1 MGYRFNAVVA
11 FLAIVTL
18 EVIVRKM
25 VPVSSDFIAAD
36 PLTLGIAAV
45 ALSAASAGYGVYAS
59 ERARR
64 ATQRSVDEARRD
76 QQAYQAKQD
85 AQMAQD
91 KADMAANLKAQEE
104 TQRATNTELAGK
116 QEAARQQ
123 ALASVPGLQEKL
135 GADLLSQQEYAYK
148 RMAPQMEA
156 RLNALGL
163 LQSGALPEAQAKY
176 QGDLESQRQATLA
189 SFGTNAQ
196 HQLSIQAPQALTEAD
211 VNRQS
216 AAMNANLAL
225 GTQNLSQQ
233 FANQNIA
240 NQNNMAYQQYVGNL
254 EAARNAASQQAASAY
269 MNFGGQLASGAMSMY
284 GNQSQK
290 ALNDWRNKPTQAQ
303 RQYDYWG
310 TGNQG
315 PVR

>member
-1 MGYRFNAVVA
+1 MAMLTATALGLGAIAV
-11 FLAIVTL
+11 
-18 EVIVRKM
+18 
-25 VPVSSDFIAAD
+25 
-36 PLTLGIAAV
+36 
-45 ALSAASAGYGVYAS
+45 SAASAGYGVYAS
-59 ERARR
+59 ERARVAQQR
-64 ATQRSVDEARRD
+64 AVDQARQD
-76 QQAYQAKQD
+76 QQKYQNDQK
-85 AQMAQD
+85 AQLAQD
-91 KADMAANLKAQEE
+91 KADMAANLANQQA
-104 TQRATNTELAGK
+104 TQQATNTELAAK

-189 SFGTNAQ
+189 NFGTNAQ
-196 HQLSIQAPQALTEAD
+196 QQLSIQAPQALTEAD

-240 NQNNMAYQQYVGNL
+240 NQNNLAYEQYVGQL
-254 EAARNAASQQAASAY
+254 EGARNAASQQAAGAY
-269 MNFGGQLASGAMSMY
+269 MNFGGQLAGGALSYY
-284 GNQSQK
+284 GNKSQTPGVQYGQNPSTD
-290 ALNDWRNKPTQAQ
+290 ALNAYRSKN
-303 RQYDYWG
+303 YWG
-310 TGNQG
+310 TDYSS
-315 PVR
+315 PVTSR

>member
-1 MGYRFNAVVA
+1 MCTGFEIAMVA
-11 FLAIVTL
+11 
-18 EVIVRKM
+18 
-25 VPVSSDFIAAD
+25 AAA
-36 PLTLGIAAV
+36 T
-45 ALSAASAGYGVYAS
+45 SAAAAGYGVYAS
-59 ERARR
+59 ERAKAAQQR
-64 ATQRSVDEARRD
+64 AVDRARED
-76 QQAYQAKQD
+76 QQKYAEQQR
-85 AQMAQD
+85 QQQLQD
-91 KADMAANLKAQEE
+91 KADMAANLANQTE
-104 TQRATNTELAGK
+104 TQRTTNTELAAK

-189 SFGTNAQ
+189 NFGTNAQ
-196 HQLSIQAPQALTEAD
+196 QQLSIQAPQALTEAD

-240 NQNNMAYQQYVGNL
+240 NQNNLAYEQYIGQL
-254 EAARNAASQQAASAY
+254 EGARNAASQQAAGAY
-269 MNFGGQLASGAMSMY
+269 INFGGQLAGGAMNMY
-284 GNQSQK
+284 GNQAKNPSVD
-290 ALNDWRNKPTQAQ
+290 ALYAQ
-303 RQYDYWG
+303 RQKNYWG
-310 TGNQG
+310 TGNVG
-315 PVR
+315 PVK